1 VSCTIARTPVA
12 VAARDRAEDWWSQ
25 AACRGT
31 DAPEFFPEDF
41 DPGPRR
47 EAALAVARRACAGC
61 PVRADCLEHALAWH
75 EPKGVWGGLT
85 AAERVTFAEHRRSA
99 GVPA

>member
-1 VSCTIARTPVA
+1 V
-12 VAARDRAEDWWSQ
+12 RDRDEDWWVR

-41 DPGPRR
+41 RPGPDR
-47 EAALAVARRACAGC
+47 EAALATARKVCASC
-61 PVRADCLEHALAWH
+61 PVRQRCLQHAIAWH

-85 AAERVTFAEHRRSA
+85 AAERLTFVQHR
-99 GVPA
+99 GVA